1 MSASQ
6 QRVLVI
12 DDDFM
17 IANLHGKYIEQQEGY
32 QLVGIAKNFDETVSL
47 SSKLKP
53 DLLLLDVY
61 LPDRSGLEVL
71 RDIRSRNLRC
81 DVILITA
88 ATEIHIIEEAF
99 RLGIFNYLIKPFK
112 LDLLKETLKKYSQY
126 KSHLL
131 SSNQLDQNFV
141 EGLKKYR
148 APKSH
153 LEEKLPKGL
162 DLRTLERIKKSIK
175 QEQQLSSAAQIAQ
188 LAGVSRS
195 TARAYLDYL
204 IEKDFIEEFLQYG
217 TVGRPQRLFQLKE

>member
-1 MSASQ
+1 MRSIQ

-17 IANLHGKYIEQQEGY
+17 IANLHGKYIERQEGY
-32 QLVGIAKNFDETVSL
+32 KLVGVAKNFEETISL
-47 SSKLKP
+47 SSELNP

-71 RDIRSRNLRC
+71 RDIRSRNLPC

-99 RLGIFNYLIKPFK
+99 RLGIFDYLIKPFK
-112 LDLLKETLKKYSQY
+112 LDALKETLKKYSQY

-131 SSNQLDQNFV
+131 STSQLDQNFV

-153 LEEKLPKGL
+153 AEEQMPKGL
-162 DLRTLERIKKSIK
+162 DLRTLERVK
-175 QEQQLSSAAQIAQ
+175 QSLVQDQQLRSAAQIAQ

-204 IEKDFIEEFLQYG
+204 IEQEIAEEFLQYG
-217 TVGRPQRLFQLKE
+217 TVGRPQRHFRLK